1 MQSAPARGRRS
12 LAGLVAVLILS
23 AIWFGQPGIA
33 AASTESSM
41 ESALRTLLNNDRVAH
56 GLTPLRKDARLDLLS
71 GDRATWM
78 ATQGLL
84 THDSADGSVCNAMSK
99 RSIFW
104 YRCGEDIGFTTA
116 TWGNTAARF
125 IYNLWKHSAPHW
137 SLMMS
142 NRYNYLGVGVA
153 RRTNGTTYASLVFL
167 EGPDHTRP
175 TARMQTHT
183 RSGTTIRFT
192 WSGRDTRLQTHTAGT
207 PELQR
212 RLPGR
217 QRTVRPD
224 PDGHDAHLVD
234 ALPPRPRP
242 LVHRPGPVP
251 RPPREP
257 VLLVARR
264 PRLGP
269 LIRP

>member
-1 MQSAPARGRRS
+1 MQSAPARGRRG

-23 AIWFGQPGIA
+23 AIWFGQPGTA
-33 AASTESSM
+33 VASTESSM
-41 ESALRTLLNNDRVAH
+41 ESTLRTLLNNDRTAH
-56 GLTPLRKDARLDLLS
+56 GLVPLRKDARLDLLS

-84 THDSADGSVCNAMSK
+84 THDSADGSICNAMSK

-167 EGPDHTRP
+167 EGPDRTRP
-175 TARMQTHT
+175 TARMQTHS
-183 RSGTTIRFT
+183 RSGTTVHFS
-192 WSGRDTRLQTHTAGT
+192 WSGADVRLQTHTAG
-207 PELQR
+207 LQDFNVAYR
-212 RLPGR
+212 VDFGPYIQIRTGTTRTSLTLYHRAHGHWY
-217 QRTVRPD
+217 TVRVQSRD
-224 PDGHDAHLVD
+224 RRGNLSFWSHGV
-234 ALPPRPRP
+234 R
-242 LVHRPGPVP
+242 VWVP
-251 RPPREP
+251 
-257 VLLVARR
+257 
-264 PRLGP
+264 
-269 LIRP
+269 